1 VTARRRLT
9 GRPVPVIV
17 AGALAVA
24 ATACSGSLGPP
35 NGPGP
40 TGGSTATGSN
50 PPGPHRHLVVTTAPF
65 RLPEALQREVAAAV
79 DGSVLVAGGL
89 DSAGSST
96 DGVIGIDPASGSV
109 RSLGTLPDA
118 FHDAA
123 GAAIGGRV
131 FVFGGGQGQGT
142 DVVQSV
148 DPTGSGAAV
157 VGRLPVAVSDIGA
170 AAVGRTVVLVGGYDG
185 STFLRDVF
193 ATTDG
198 RSFRRLATLP
208 VGLRYAA
215 VAAIGH
221 SVVVAGGLTTAGP
234 VNEVLRI
241 DLPGGRIHRLPPLPH
256 PVAHAAAVAIGGLV
270 YVLGG
275 EGPDGQTVARIIR
288 IDPRAGTVRV
298 LHRRLPGTV
307 ADAAAVGLP
316 PDSALLIGGRR
327 GPQGHDVALDT
338 ILRLRLAG

>member
-1 VTARRRLT
+1 MSA
-9 GRPVPVIV
+9 
-17 AGALAVA
+17 AGV
-24 ATACSGSLGPP
+24 
-35 NGPGP
+35 
-40 TGGSTATGSN
+40 
-50 PPGPHRHLVVTTAPF
+50 
-65 RLPEALQREVAAAV
+65 RLPEPLQREVAV
-79 DGSVLVAGGL
+79 DIGGRVLVAGGL

-96 DGVIGIDPASGSV
+96 DGVTGIDPASGAV

-123 GAAIGGRV
+123 GAVVGGRM
-131 FVFGGGQGQGT
+131 FVFGGGRGQGT

-148 DPTGSGAAV
+148 GPSGSGAAV
-157 VGRLPVAVSDIGA
+157 VGRLPVAVSDVA
-170 AAVGRTVVLVGGYDG
+170 AATVGGTVVLVGGYDG
-185 STFLRDVF
+185 STFLRDVLV
-193 ATTDG
+193 TTDG

-215 VAAIGH
+215 VAAVGR

-234 VNEVLRI
+234 ANEVLRI
-241 DLPGGRIHRLPPLPH
+241 DLPSGRIHRLPSLPH
-256 PVAHAAAVAIGGLV
+256 PVAHAAAVAIGGRV

-275 EGPDGQTVARIIR
+275 EGPDGRTVARVVR

-307 ADAAAVGLP
+307 ADAAAVAVG

-327 GPQGHDVALDT
+327 GPQGRDVALDT